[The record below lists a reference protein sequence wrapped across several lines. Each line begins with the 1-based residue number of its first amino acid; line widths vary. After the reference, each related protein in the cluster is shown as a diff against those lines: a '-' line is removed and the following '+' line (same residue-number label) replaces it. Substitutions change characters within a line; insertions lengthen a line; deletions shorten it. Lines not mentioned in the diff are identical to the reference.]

1 MADDSDEHAAHVA
14 EMFAGIARQLL
25 DERDVQATLDR
36 IVRLAQTNLEHAE
49 SVGVSIVRGRKI
61 ESPASSNGLA
71 LLLDKLQQDVDEGPC
86 IEALRDH
93 QMFLIG
99 DLEAEERWPLFCQRA
114 HASTGVSSMMSVRLF
129 VQGDTLGAMNVYST
143 KRDAFDEVG
152 MAMATVFATHA
163 AVALTHA
170 NREEQLERKAA
181 SRELI
186 GRAKGILMAQ
196 NRLTEDEAFGLL
208 RKASQR
214 LNIKVSEVADRVAHT
229 GDLPAQN

>member
-1 MADDSDEHAAHVA
+1 MADDSGEQAAHVA
-14 EMFAGIARQLL
+14 EMFAGVARQLL

-36 IVRLAQTNLEHAE
+36 IVRLAQANLEHAE

-99 DLEAEERWPLFCQRA
+99 DLQAETRWPLFCRRA
-114 HASTGVSSMMSVRLF
+114 HASTGVSSMISVRLF

-181 SRELI
+181 GRELI

-196 NRLTEDEAFGLL
+196 NHLTEDEAFGLL
-208 RKASQR
+208 RQVSQR
-214 LNIKVSEVADRVAHT
+214 LNIKVYEVADSVAHT
-229 GDLPAQN
+229 GDIPAQQ